1 VTLLYEV
8 CRHLPACVRDS
19 HLERLKAALIDAWTL
34 GSFGKGMVDLY
45 SENLPHI
52 VEGYKPS
59 AEPVVAYWQA
69 VWEIVMVAGAK
80 SLRLV
85 HVLLNIAESNSW
97 QLYEEQVPEVE
108 RQDLPKP

>member
-1 VTLLYEV
+1 
-8 CRHLPACVRDS
+8 
-19 HLERLKAALIDAWTL
+19 
-34 GSFGKGMVDLY
+34 
-45 SENLPHI
+45 

-108 RQDLPKP
+108 RQDLRERERQVEQELAKRLNELTMAKPANSPKP